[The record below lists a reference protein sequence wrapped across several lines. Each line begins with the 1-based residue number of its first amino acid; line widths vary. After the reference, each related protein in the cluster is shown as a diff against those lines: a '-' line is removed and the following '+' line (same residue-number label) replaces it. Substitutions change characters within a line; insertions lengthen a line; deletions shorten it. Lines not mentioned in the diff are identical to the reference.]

1 MNLLSQKRNVI
12 LSNQKGLS
20 LIEILIAL
28 TLLGLAATFITG
40 RVLDSLTEGQIQA
53 AKIQMSALS
62 DRLKEFKRHCNFY
75 PTQEQGLEAL
85 VSKPTSGRDCK
96 RYAPNGYLEDGT
108 GVPLDPWDND
118 YIYTSDGR
126 TFNIISL
133 GADGLEGGEGAD
145 ADISLRE
152 QDNNSGVN

>member
-1 MNLLSQKRNVI
+1 MNLLSVKRNPI
-12 LSNQKGLS
+12 LNNQRGLS

-53 AKIQMSALS
+53 AEIQMSALA

-75 PTQEQGLEAL
+75 PTQDQGLDAL
-85 VSKPTSGRDCK
+85 VSKPTTGRDCK

-108 GVPLDPWDND
+108 GVPLDPWDNP

-126 TFNIISL
+126 TFNIVSL
-133 GADGLEGGEGAD
+133 GADGFEGGEGAD
-145 ADISLRE
+145 ADISYRKT
-152 QDNNSGVN
+152 DNSNVN